1 MYKVSDVET
10 MPVSG
15 QLGSAF
21 GFNILTS
28 QGQPV
33 VNLSFRTEVEARDAL
48 QRIAWAAGKAIRILA
63 YP

>member
-1 MYKVSDVET
+1 MYKVSSVDRMT
-10 MPVSG
+10 VSG

-33 VNLSFRTEVEARDAL
+33 VSLSFRTETEAREAF
-48 QRIAWAAGKAIRILA
+48 QRIAWVAGKAIRILA

>member
-1 MYKVSDVET
+1 MYKVSDVQR
-10 MPVSG
+10 MAVSG
-15 QLGSAF
+15 QLGPAF

-33 VNLSFRTEVEARDAL
+33 VNLSFRTEVEAREAL
-48 QRIAWAAGKAIRILA
+48 QCISWAAGKAIRILA

>member
-1 MYKVSDVET
+1 MYKVSDVAS
-10 MPVSG
+10 VAVAG
-15 QLGSAF
+15 QLGPAF

-33 VNLSFRTEVEARDAL
+33 VNLSFRTEVEAREAL
-48 QRIAWAAGKAIRILA
+48 QRVAWAAGKAIRILA

>member
-1 MYKVSDVET
+1 MYKVSNVEG
-10 MPVSG
+10 MSVSG
-15 QLGSAF
+15 QLGPAF

-33 VNLSFRTEVEARDAL
+33 VNLSFRTETEAREAM
-48 QRIAWAAGKAIRILA
+48 QRIAWAAEKAIRILA